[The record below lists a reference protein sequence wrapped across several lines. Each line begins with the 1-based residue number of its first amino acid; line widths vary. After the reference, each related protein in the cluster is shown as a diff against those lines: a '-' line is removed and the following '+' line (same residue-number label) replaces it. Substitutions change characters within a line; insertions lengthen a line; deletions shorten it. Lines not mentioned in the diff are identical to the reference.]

1 MMARFFRPRLG
12 VSAAA
17 AVLGAAVVLAGC
29 ADDSRTL
36 NCPGVAIL
44 ADAAIRPVLKAAAAA
59 TDPSAVLYTVQATD
73 IETSCKLDRRR
84 GQTDSNVSLTFRAT
98 RPPNG
103 QPAHYVVPYF
113 LAINQGERVISK
125 RMFNVA
131 IDFTP
136 GASSVTVQTAIN
148 DTVLN
153 LDNGRLPME
162 YQFLVGMQLSADEQL
177 YLKTV
182 GPYAP

>member
-1 MMARFFRPRLG
+1 MMARFSRPRLG
-12 VSAAA
+12 VPA
-17 AVLGAAVVLAGC
+17 AVMVFGAAVALAGC

-44 ADAAIRPVLKAAAAA
+44 ADAAIRPVLKAGAVP
-59 TDPSAVLYTVQATD
+59 TDPSAVLYTVQATN

-84 GQTDSNVSLTFRAT
+84 GQTDSDVSLSFRAT
-98 RPPNG
+98 RPPSG

-113 LAINQGERVISK
+113 LAINQGERVINK
-125 RMFNVA
+125 RMFSVV
-131 IDFTP
+131 IDFAP

-148 DTVLN
+148 NSVLN
-153 LDNGRLPME
+153 LDNGHLPME
-162 YQFLVGMQLSADEQL
+162 YQFLVGMQLSADEQV
-177 YLKTV
+177 YLKAV

>member
-1 MMARFFRPRLG
+1 MARFSRPRLG
-12 VSAAA
+12 VPAA
-17 AVLGAAVVLAGC
+17 AVVLGAGLALAGC
-29 ADDSRTL
+29 ADDSRAL

-44 ADAAIRPVLKAAAAA
+44 ADAATRPVLKAGAAA
-59 TDPSAVLYTVQATD
+59 TDPSAVLYTVRATD
-73 IETSCKLDRRR
+73 IDSSCTLDRRR

-98 RPPNG
+98 RPPSG

-113 LAINQGERVISK
+113 LAINQGERVINK
-125 RMFNVA
+125 RMFNIS
-131 IDFTP
+131 IDFAP

-148 DTVLN
+148 NTVLN

-162 YQFLVGMQLSADEQL
+162 YQFLVGMPLSAEEQA

-182 GPYAP
+182 GPYTP